1 MTNHVQ
7 PYGGG
12 GWALRPK
19 SIAVAGSILGLAA
32 FWSAIPPFEARSPLV
47 PILIGI
53 LAIAA
58 GLWAVTRGA
67 RRVGWGAIVS
77 GVIGLGL
84 GVLATRSSANNL
96 EVIFRADLVAQV
108 LVFATP
114 LTFGALGGMVS
125 ERSGVVNV
133 GLEGMMLMGAFWGVY
148 GADKGG
154 SWVVGILAALAAGG
168 FFALIHAFWSIH
180 LRANQIV
187 SGMALNF
194 LALGVTGYFF
204 EQLYGNQNIP
214 TGVSTIPNVAIPGID
229 HMAYLGPAIGDLNL
243 LIWVGLAFVP
253 LSYVIL
259 FKTPIGLR
267 IRACGEHPRAA
278 DTVGINVYAIRY
290 AAVITSGMLAALGG
304 AFLSIGFLGGSF
316 TEDMTEGRGFIAL
329 AAMIFGNWR
338 PFGAWGA
345 ALLFGFSTALAYRLP
360 VYSGSAATLFQALP
374 YVLTLIAV
382 AGVIGRS
389 TPPAADGQ
397 PYVKQ

>member
-1 MTNHVQ
+1 MTNHAQ
-7 PYGGG
+7 PLPETP
-12 GWALRPK
+12 WVLRPK
-19 SIAVAGSILGLAA
+19 AIAVAGSVLGLVA
-32 FWSAIPPFEARSPLV
+32 FWSALPPFTVRSPLV
-47 PILIGI
+47 PVLIGV

-58 GLWAVTRGA
+58 GLWAVTRGT
-67 RRVGWGAIVS
+67 RRLGWGAIAS

-84 GVLATRSSANNL
+84 GLLATRSSSGNL
-96 EVIFRADLVAQV
+96 HIVFAADLVAQV
-108 LVFATP
+108 FVFATP

-168 FFALIHAFWSIH
+168 LFALLHAYWSIH

-187 SGMALNF
+187 SGMAINF

-214 TGVSTIPNVAIPGID
+214 TGVSVVPNVAIPGID

-243 LIWVGLAFVP
+243 LIWVGIAFVP
-253 LSYVIL
+253 LSYFIL

-267 IRACGEHPRAA
+267 VRACGEHPRAA
-278 DTVGINVYAIRY
+278 DTVGINVYAVRY
-290 AAVITSGMLAALGG
+290 AAVVVSGMLAALGG
-304 AFLSIGFLGGSF
+304 AFLSIGFGGGSF
-316 TEDMTEGRGFIAL
+316 TENMTEGRGFIAL

-360 VYSGSAATLFQALP
+360 VYSSSAATLFQVLP

-389 TPPAADGQ
+389 VPPAADGQ

>member
-1 MTNHVQ
+1 MTNHAQ
-7 PYGGG
+7 PLRETH
-12 GWALRPK
+12 WALRPRTVA
-19 SIAVAGSILGLAA
+19 IAGTILGLGA
-32 FWSAIPPFEARSPLV
+32 FWSAIPPFTVRSPLV
-47 PILIGI
+47 PILIGM

-58 GLWAVTRGA
+58 GLWALTRGA
-67 RRVGWGAIVS
+67 RRAGWGAVAA
-77 GVIGLGL
+77 GAVGLGL
-84 GVLATRSSANNL
+84 GLLSTRSSSANLQIVFNAAL
-96 EVIFRADLVAQV
+96 IGQV
-108 LVFATP
+108 FVFATP

-154 SWVVGILAALAAGG
+154 SWVVGLLAAMLGG
-168 FFALIHAFWSIH
+168 GLFALLHAFWSIH

-187 SGMALNF
+187 SGMAINF
-194 LALGVTGYFF
+194 LAIGVTGYFF
-204 EQLYGNQNIP
+204 QQLYGNQNIP

-229 HMAYLGPAIGDLNL
+229 HMSYLGPAIGDMNL
-243 LIWVGLAFVP
+243 LVWLGIVFVP
-253 LSYVIL
+253 LSWFIL

-267 IRACGEHPRAA
+267 VRACGEHPRAA
-278 DTVGINVYAIRY
+278 DTVGINVYTVRY
-290 AAVITSGMLAALGG
+290 VAVTISGMLAALGG
-304 AFLSIGFLGGSF
+304 AFLSIGYLSGSF
-316 TEDMTEGRGFIAL
+316 SEDMTEGRGFIAL

-360 VYSGSAATLFQALP
+360 VYSSSAATLFQALP

-389 TPPAADGQ
+389 VPPKADGQ
-397 PYVKQ
+397 PHVKQ

>member
-1 MTNHVQ
+1 VTNHAQ
-7 PYGGG
+7 PLQETH
-12 GWALRPK
+12 WAFQPK
-19 SIAVAGSILGLAA
+19 AIAVAGSILGLVA
-32 FWSAIPPFEARSPLV
+32 FWSALPPFTVRSPLV
-47 PILIGI
+47 PVLIGV

-58 GLWAVTRGA
+58 GLWAVTRGT
-67 RRVGWGAIVS
+67 RRLGWGAIAS

-84 GVLATRSSANNL
+84 GLLATRSSSGNL
-96 EVIFRADLVAQV
+96 HVVFAADLVAQV
-108 LVFATP
+108 FVFATP

-154 SWVVGILAALAAGG
+154 TWVVGILAALAGG
-168 FFALIHAFWSIH
+168 GLFALLHAYWSIH

-187 SGMALNF
+187 SGMAINF

-214 TGVSTIPNVAIPGID
+214 SGVSTVPNVAIPGID

-243 LIWVGLAFVP
+243 LIWVGVAFVP
-253 LSYVIL
+253 LSYFIL

-267 IRACGEHPRAA
+267 VRACGEHPRAA
-278 DTVGINVYAIRY
+278 DTVGINVYAVRY
-290 AAVITSGMLAALGG
+290 AAVVVSGMLAALGG
-304 AFLSIGFLGGSF
+304 AFLSIGFGGGSF
-316 TEDMTEGRGFIAL
+316 TENMTEGRGFIAL

-360 VYSGSAATLFQALP
+360 VYSSSAATLFQVLP

-389 TPPAADGQ
+389 VPPAADGQ